1 MLPRITFS
9 IERWKY
15 NKTYEIYVS
24 NKGHFRNREKQPL
37 AVKIDD
43 TKGYCRV
50 WTGGSDP
57 SFKLAHRVVMQ
68 TWKPTPESEFLT
80 VDHLD
85 HNKRNNALDNLEWV
99 TKKENLRRAEE
110 DLVKAPNKYEILGH
124 IYNSAHEAALALYD
138 VKGVKKLVDTEIH
151 SGHVKSVKDFY
162 EKVEEKLET
171 HRKADSLKYFGH
183 TIKIIHE

>member
-99 TKKENLRRAEE
+99 TREENFRRAED
-110 DLVKAPNKYEILGH
+110 DLVKTPAKYEVLNH
-124 IYNSAHEAALALYD
+124 IYGSTREAAVALYR
-138 VKGVKKLVDTEIH
+138 VKGVKNLVDDAICN
-151 SGHVKSVKDFY
+151 GQIKSLEDFY
-162 EKVEEKLET
+162 KKVEEKLET
-171 HRKADSLKYFGH
+171 HRKTGSLNYFGH
-183 TIKIIHE
+183 TIKIIQE